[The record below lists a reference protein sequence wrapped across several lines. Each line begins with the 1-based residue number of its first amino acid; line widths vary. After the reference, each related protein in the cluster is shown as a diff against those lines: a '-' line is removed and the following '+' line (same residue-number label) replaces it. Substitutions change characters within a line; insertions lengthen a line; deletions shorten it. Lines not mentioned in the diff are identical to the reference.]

1 VCGMR
6 VDPATSKRF
15 LEYKGTTYYFCG
27 PRCLERFSNDP
38 ESFLAKK
45 KVEVAPAKPGA
56 SAPAADAA
64 AYTCPMHPEVRQDH
78 PGSCPKCGMALEP
91 VAPIQPVSKTE
102 YVCPMHPQIVRS
114 EPGNCP
120 ICGMTLEPR
129 VVSAGDEPSPEL
141 KDMTRRFWISVTLTV
156 PLMLIEMSGMMAG
169 RGVIPAAARTWI
181 ELALATP
188 VVLWAGRPLLVR
200 GWESIVNRSLNMFTL
215 IGMGVGVAFSYSL
228 FAAAF
233 PNLFPDSFRAADG
246 TVPVYFEAAAAI
258 TALVLLGQVL
268 ELRARSNTSSA
279 IKALLGLAP
288 KTARVIRADGREEDV
303 GLDRVVPGDRLR
315 VRPGEKVPVDG
326 VVAEG
331 ASAVDE
337 SMVTGEPIPVEK
349 KAGDRL
355 IGATINGT
363 GGFIMRAERVGSDTL
378 LARIV
383 RMVSEAQRSRA
394 PIQRLVDVVASYF
407 VPAVVVSA
415 VITFILWAMVGP
427 QPRMAYAL
435 VNAVAVLIIAC
446 PCALGLATP
455 MAIMVGTGRGATAG
469 VLIKNAEALEI
480 LEKVNTLVVDKTGT
494 LTEGKPRLASVTAL
508 AGFTEADVLRLA
520 ASLERGSE
528 HPLAAA
534 IVAGAEERKLT
545 LATAADFK
553 SVTGQGVSGRVEGRA
568 VALGNEQMM
577 RALGVGIE
585 AVSADADAQRKD
597 GHTVMLVSVD
607 ARAAGLVG
615 VADPIKASTP
625 EALKMLQEDGVKIIV
640 LTGDNRITAAAVAKK
655 LGIDQVE
662 AEVMPDQKATVVKRL
677 QSEGRIV
684 AMAGDGI
691 NDAPAL
697 AQAQVGIAMGTG
709 TDVAMESAGVTLIK
723 GDLRGI
729 AKARRL
735 SRATMR
741 NIRQNLFFAFFYNVI
756 GIPIAAGVLYP
767 EFGLLLSPIIA
778 SAAMSLSSV
787 SVITNALRLRNVR
800 L

>member
-1 VCGMR
+1 MSSKVVDPVCGMQ
-6 VDPATSKRF
+6 VDPAKSAGSF
-15 LEYKGTTYYFCG
+15 EYKGTTYHFCG
-27 PRCLERFSNDP
+27 VRCLEKFKNDP
-38 ESFLAKK
+38 DSFLNRETPKPSAAK
-45 KVEVAPAKPGA
+45 G
-56 SAPAADAA
+56 SAPTPVAAGAHL
-64 AYTCPMHPEVRQDH
+64 YTCPMHPEIRQDH
-78 PGSCPKCGMALEP
+78 PGSCPKCGMALESL
-91 VAPIQPVSKTE
+91 APIQPVSKTE

-129 VVSAGDEPSPEL
+129 VVSAGDEASPEL
-141 KDMTRRFWISVTLTV
+141 ADMTRRFWISVALTL
-156 PLMLIEMSGMMAG
+156 PLIVIEMSDM
-169 RGVIPAAARTWI
+169 IPGQPLARVMPGSVRTLI

-188 VVLWAGRPLLVR
+188 VVLWAGAPLFVR
-200 GWESIVNRSLNMFTL
+200 GWDSIVNRSLNMFTL
-215 IGMGVGVAFSYSL
+215 IGMGIGVAYGYSL
-228 FAAAF
+228 FAAVL
-233 PNLFPDSFRAADG
+233 PNLFPDSFRMADG
-246 TVPVYFEAAAAI
+246 TAPVYFEAAAAI

-288 KTARVIRADGREEDV
+288 KTARVIRPDGREEDV
-303 GLDRVVPGDRLR
+303 ALDRVVAGDRLR

-326 VVAEG
+326 VVEEG
-331 ASAVDE
+331 ASSVDE

-349 KAGDRL
+349 KPGDRL

-363 GGFIMRAERVGSDTL
+363 GGFIMRAQRVGSDTL
-378 LARIV
+378 LAQIV
-383 RMVSEAQRSRA
+383 RMVSDAQRSRA

-407 VPAVVVSA
+407 VPAVVLCA
-415 VITFILWAMVGP
+415 VITFIAWAMVGP
-427 QPRMAYAL
+427 QPRMAFAL

-455 MAIMVGTGRGATAG
+455 MSIMVGTGRGASAG

-480 LEKVNTLVVDKTGT
+480 LEKVDTLVVDKTGT
-494 LTEGKPRLASVTAL
+494 LTEGKPRLVSVIAL
-508 AGFTEADVLRLA
+508 DGFTDADVLRLA

-545 LATAADFK
+545 LATAEDFK
-553 SVTGQGVSGRVEGRA
+553 SVTGQGVTGRIEGRT
-568 VALGNEQMM
+568 VTLGNQSMM
-577 RALGVGIE
+577 GELNVAFE

-597 GHTVMLVSVD
+597 GHTVMFVAID
-607 ARAAGLVG
+607 GRPAGLIG
-615 VADPIKASTP
+615 LADPIKASTA
-625 EALKMLQEDGVKIIV
+625 EALKMLQNDGVKIV
-640 LTGDNRITAAAVAKK
+640 LLTGDNQITAAAVAKR
-655 LGIDQVE
+655 LGIDRVE
-662 AEVMPDQKATVVKRL
+662 AEVMPEQKASVVKRL

-709 TDVAMESAGVTLIK
+709 TDVAMESAGVTLVK

-735 SRATMR
+735 SSATMHLAELIM
-741 NIRQNLFFAFFYNVI
+741 N
-756 GIPIAAGVLYP
+756 AAI
-767 EFGLLLSPIIA
+767 SK
-778 SAAMSLSSV
+778 
-787 SVITNALRLRNVR
+787 ALKDKRVR
-800 L
+800 EIQ